1 MLMSVGPLVFDLA
14 TNIDQYEL
22 SSDEDFARKDVIGIR
37 KPFEH
42 VGEGDETLTLSGKLF
57 PEKLGGAGSVDAL
70 LAIKRTGAP
79 QIVIRGDGKFLGW
92 FLVTRVQT
100 QNEYLSPQG
109 TPRLISVEI
118 TLQRCDPP
126 SAAAAF
132 GSLISLFG

>member
-22 SSDEDFARKDVIGIR
+22 SSEEDFARKDVIGAR

-109 TPRLISVEI
+109 APRLISVEI